1 MAKTHLAVYDE
12 SQTYVDRFI
21 NYSKKRLGMK
31 TAIIGF
37 TDTDALINYL
47 KENKI
52 KILLISEEEWINK
65 DEDPEIFN
73 ERIIETEHVEKLIYL
88 GERKNSRSKLLHI
101 NKYQSMNKILNEVE
115 ELFDAKDEEEV
126 FDAEADIFGIYSPSS
141 NSKVKGFAYTI
152 CETLAQNKKVL
163 YINLERFSGINT
175 KLKISKDSSISNLIY
190 FYKTNPKKLREGLED
205 VKIQTNGFDI
215 LTAPLDMS
223 DIDEIELDDWKY
235 FINAIAIAGEYQA
248 IVIDMYEA
256 FNNLE
261 PIFSMCKKVYMPLTG
276 GKDEKEKVYEFKEY
290 FEIRNRTDLLKK
302 ISGAQI

>member
-12 SQTYVDRFI
+12 SQSYVDRFI
-21 NYSKKRLGMK
+21 NYSKKRLGIK
-31 TAIIGF
+31 DAIIGF

-47 KENKI
+47 QKNKI
-52 KILLISEEEWINK
+52 KILLISEEEWVRK
-65 DEDPEIFN
+65 KTDPEIIN
-73 ERIIETEHVEKLIYL
+73 EKIIETQNVEKLIYL

-115 ELFDAKDEEEV
+115 ELMDAKDIEEQ
-126 FDAEADIFGIYSPSS
+126 FDAEAEIFGIYAPNSS
-141 NSKVKGFAYTI
+141 SKVKGFAYNI
-152 CETLAQNKKVL
+152 CETLAQNRKVL

-205 VKIQTNGFDI
+205 TKIQANGFDI

-223 DIDEIELDDWKY
+223 DIDEIDLDDWKY
-235 FINAIAIAGEYQA
+235 FMNAIAIAGEYQV

-276 GKDEKEKVYEFKEY
+276 GKDEREKVYEFKEY